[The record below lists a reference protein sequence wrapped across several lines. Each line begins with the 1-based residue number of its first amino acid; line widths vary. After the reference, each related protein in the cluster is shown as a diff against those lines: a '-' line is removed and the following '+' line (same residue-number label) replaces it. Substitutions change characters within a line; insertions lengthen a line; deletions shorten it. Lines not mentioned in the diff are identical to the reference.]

1 MDEIKYRIR
10 KSIVAKE
17 AMLSKCSKAI
27 EQASNAM
34 YQAVKK
40 DKKIL
45 WCGNG
50 GSAADS
56 QHMAAELMGGLI
68 SHDRAPIPSIALT
81 TDTIPQQH
89 GQMTLTMRLF
99 FRQVEGLGHEGDV
112 LLAISTSG
120 NSINVINAVI
130 AAKRKE

>member
-40 DKKIL
+40 IKRF
-45 WCGNG
+45 CGVE
-50 GSAADS
+50 
-56 QHMAAELMGGLI
+56 MA
-68 SHDRAPIPSIALT
+68 
-81 TDTIPQQH
+81 
-89 GQMTLTMRLF
+89 
-99 FRQVEGLGHEGDV
+99 V
-112 LLAISTSG
+112 LLQTR
-120 NSINVINAVI
+120 NTWQLN
-130 AAKRKE
+130 